1 MRNRDRINKTCLY
14 EFLMELN
21 RRIIDNSE
29 SYCIV
34 DLLTDEQQ
42 MDMCKKYKGDCSL
55 CVEGYLNAEEG
66 EQK

>member
-1 MRNRDRINKTCLY
+1 
-14 EFLMELN
+14 MELN

-42 MDMCKKYKGDCSL
+42 MDMCKRYKGDCSL

>member
-1 MRNRDRINKTCLY
+1 
-14 EFLMELN
+14 MELN

-42 MDMCKKYKGDCSL
+42 MDMCKRYKVDCSL